1 MWHLVEPVHAVTYFA
16 PEARA
21 AADGAGMRGFWMGYV
36 AQRAAPLGPVT
47 AATVTASFF
56 GFHPDRIARALP
68 DAWGLASPEQLL
80 RVRRTAAAAALR
92 RVVGVLEEDPDPAA
106 EAAELAWRAAAASEV
121 SGRALAAANQALP
134 RPTDPV
140 ETLWQATTTLRE
152 QRGDGH
158 VAVLVAHGLGPV
170 TAHALKVA
178 AGDTDTPMLRA
189 SRSWSDGA
197 WQAAEEDLRTRG
209 VLDAAGTLTA
219 DGVAFRDR
227 IEALTDARAA
237 QPWLRLGHAGTERLA
252 ALLAPVAEAVLS
264 GGTVPMPNPI
274 GLPVAPEER

>member
-1 MWHLVEPVHAVTYFA
+1 M
-16 PEARA
+16 
-21 AADGAGMRGFWMGYV
+21 
-36 AQRAAPLGPVT
+36 
-47 AATVTASFF
+47 
-56 GFHPDRIARALP
+56 
-68 DAWGLASPEQLL
+68 
-80 RVRRTAAAAALR
+80 
-92 RVVGVLEEDPDPAA
+92 
-106 EAAELAWRAAAASEV
+106 
-121 SGRALAAANQALP
+121 
-134 RPTDPV
+134 
-140 ETLWQATTTLRE
+140 
-152 QRGDGH
+152 
-158 VAVLVAHGLGPV
+158 AVLVAHGLGPV

-274 GLPVAPEER
+274 GLPVTPEER